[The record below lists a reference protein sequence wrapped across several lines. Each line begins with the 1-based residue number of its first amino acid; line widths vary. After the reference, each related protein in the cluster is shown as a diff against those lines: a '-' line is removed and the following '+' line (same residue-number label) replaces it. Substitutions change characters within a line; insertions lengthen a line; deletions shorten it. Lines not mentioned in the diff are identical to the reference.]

1 MKVLVA
7 EDDFISRR
15 VLETSLI
22 KWGYEVQS
30 VDNGMAALDA
40 LLSKT
45 PPRIALLDW
54 MMPEID
60 GIEICR
66 IIRKK
71 HVEPYIYIIMITAL
85 SHQKYIIEG
94 LKSGADDYVKKP
106 YSPHELEV
114 RIKAGK
120 RIVEFHQELFNL
132 NKELTKLNEQK
143 NEFLGM
149 TAHDL
154 RNPLTVISSISS
166 ILLTINNEN
175 LNENQILMI
184 ELMKKSCETMV
195 MLINDLLDITS
206 IQSGKVHQEIKSHKI
221 EDLLDINKFSSKL
234 IANQKGINL
243 IVDIDENLPE
253 LQVDENRVQQI
264 FENLLSNAVKF
275 SHTNTTI
282 TLKARKE
289 NNSVLISVIDQGQ
302 GIPSEDLDKLFKPFE
317 KTSVKPTGKESSTG
331 LGLAIVKKL
340 VEIHNASID
349 VQSTPDKGSIFT
361 VSFPIK

>member
-1 MKVLVA
+1 MRILVA

-15 VLETSLI
+15 VLETSLK
-22 KWGYEVQS
+22 KWGYEV
-30 VDNGMAALDA
+30 VAVENGMAALDV
-40 LLSKT
+40 LLSKD

-66 IIRKK
+66 VIRKK

-94 LKSGADDYVKKP
+94 LQAGADDYVRKP

-114 RIKAGK
+114 RIKSGK
-120 RIVEFHQELFNL
+120 RVVEFHQELFSL
-132 NKELTKLNEQK
+132 NNELKKLNEQK

-175 LNENQILMI
+175 LNENQLLMI
-184 ELMKKSCETMV
+184 GQMKRSCETMV

-206 IQSGKVHQEIKSHKI
+206 IQSGKVQKELKCYKVI
-221 EDLLDINKFSSKL
+221 DLLDLSKYSSRL
-234 IANQKGINL
+234 IANQKNIE
-243 IVDIDENLPE
+243 IATDIEDNLPE
-253 LQVDENRVQQI
+253 LLVDENRVQQI

-275 SHTNTTI
+275 SHANTTI
-282 TLKARKE
+282 TVKARRE
-289 NNSVLISVIDQGQ
+289 EDRVLISVIDQGQ
-302 GIPSEDLDKLFKPFE
+302 GIPPEEMPKLFKPYE
-317 KTSVKPTGKESSTG
+317 KTSVRPTGKETSTG

-340 VEIHNASID
+340 AEIHDATID
-349 VQSTPDKGSIFT
+349 VKSEPAKGSVFT
-361 VSFPIK
+361 VSFPVK

>member
-1 MKVLVA
+1 MKVLIA

-15 VLETSLI
+15 VLETSLK
-22 KWGYEVQS
+22 KWGYEVIA
-30 VDNGMAALDA
+30 VENGMAALDV
-40 LLSKT
+40 LLSKD

-66 IIRKK
+66 VIRKK
-71 HVEPYIYIIMITAL
+71 HIEPYIYIIMITAL
-85 SHQKYIIEG
+85 SQQKYIIEG
-94 LKSGADDYVKKP
+94 LQAGADDYVKKP

-120 RIVEFHQELFNL
+120 RIVEFHQELFSL
-132 NKELTKLNEQK
+132 NTELTRLNEQK
-143 NEFLGM
+143 SEFLGM

-166 ILLTINNEN
+166 ILLSINNEN
-175 LNENQILMI
+175 LDENQLLMI
-184 ELMKKSCETMV
+184 SQMKKSCETMV

-206 IQSGKVHQEIKSHKI
+206 IQAGKVHKEIKSHKV
-221 EDLLDINKFSSKL
+221 EDLLDVNNFSSKL
-234 IANQKGINL
+234 IANQKDINVTTE
-243 IVDIDENLPE
+243 IEQGLPE
-253 LQVDENRVQQI
+253 LQVDGNRVQQI

-275 SHTNTTI
+275 SHSNTTI
-282 TLKARKE
+282 TIKARKE
-289 NNSVLISVIDQGQ
+289 GSNVLISVIDQGQ
-302 GIPSEDLDKLFKPFE
+302 GIPPEEIPKLFKPYE

-340 VEIHNASID
+340 VEIHDATID
-349 VQSTPDKGSIFT
+349 VQSCPTKGSVFT
-361 VSFPIK
+361 VAFPID